1 MCSTNFNTVSSH
13 GLVLYE
19 IADFKK
25 NVPIRDI
32 MVEGCIEAM
41 GDEDSETKGELMS
54 VAVGFAANYV
64 SKIYGQRFIDGW
76 MRKNKGR

>member
-1 MCSTNFNTVSSH
+1 M
-13 GLVLYE
+13 LYE
-19 IADFKK
+19 IGDYQK
-25 NVPIRDI
+25 NVPIRDL

-41 GDEDSETKGELMS
+41 GYEDSEIKGELMS

-76 MRKNKGR
+76 IRKNKAR